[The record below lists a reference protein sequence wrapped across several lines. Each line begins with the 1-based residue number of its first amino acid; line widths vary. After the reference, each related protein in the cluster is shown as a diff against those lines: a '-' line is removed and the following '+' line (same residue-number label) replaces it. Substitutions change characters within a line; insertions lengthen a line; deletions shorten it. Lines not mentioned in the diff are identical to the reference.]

1 MKKILLIIV
10 LVSVL
15 SFSVDV
21 YFYQTDIRDAL
32 SQFAMQEGITI
43 IYSPS
48 LTGFI
53 TIELYNTTI
62 EKALDYML
70 LPLGYYWKKIDNIY
84 FVGTANPN
92 DPNFSLISNKYI
104 IKLSYVTFE
113 NVSNAL
119 PNVLKNY
126 IYPTASKNELLI
138 NAPPKIASQIAEI
151 INLIDKKSH
160 IAEIKIKLYEIDEE
174 DLRKFGVEFSSNDE
188 TTTLKVS
195 YNNNA
200 LQLSLD
206 LMDTNLFAIISA
218 LISSGKAK
226 ILTNGTIFLKAN
238 ESAKISAYTTI
249 DFTLSNDKVIE
260 KKLLNEIEISGTVFV
275 DHVSL
280 NLTARA
286 EALSPSNKTIGL
298 TFSNS
303 LDLKYNKHYYIA
315 GLSFETTNNI
325 ESGIPGLKDLPIIG
339 NLFKTNEIKNNKKII
354 IISLEAKWAGDM
366 KWKKYLLYF

>member
-366 KWKKYLLYF
+366 K